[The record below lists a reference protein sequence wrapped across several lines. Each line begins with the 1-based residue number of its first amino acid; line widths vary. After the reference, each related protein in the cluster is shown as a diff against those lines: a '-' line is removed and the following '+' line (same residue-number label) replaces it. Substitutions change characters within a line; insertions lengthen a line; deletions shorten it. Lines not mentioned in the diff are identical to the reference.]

1 MTSDANGTEGEGR
14 SAFADQFRV
23 LFEEAPIGMLVLD
36 PEGTIVRA
44 NAALLA
50 LLGYASVEL
59 VGKTLRE
66 LTVSEPGQGQ
76 SDESGEKQMPGTE
89 SGLSERRLL
98 RSDGRIVSARL
109 FLRKLHGHHGEEL
122 YLGVIIDDTERKEV
136 ERRLRYEAF
145 HDRMT
150 GLPNRALF
158 LDRVG
163 QALIRDA
170 EGAVIVVGLDRMR
183 SINEAFGHSVGD
195 RLVVEVARRLVAAA
209 GREGT
214 VARIGGDEFAVLVT
228 HGFDDTI
235 LEMIGA
241 AARAVVTQD
250 QRDLSTTVSVGVRA
264 LSGLEAPELVLGDA
278 LLALQRAKQLGRN
291 RTVIYEPSLR
301 GRASRTAEIA
311 RQLRDAIA
319 RGEIEVDYQ
328 PIHRARDRSLTGF
341 EALVRWRRGALGT
354 VAPTE
359 FVPVAEERGLIQ
371 LIGAYVLERAL
382 ASLARWRNLYPDAA
396 ENLTMSINLS
406 PLQVRDAAHM
416 AALARAIEQS
426 GAPPARGKVEITES
440 VFVDLTSEIADS
452 LAALRAVGVQLV
464 LDDFGT
470 GYSSLNH
477 LQALPF
483 DGLKVDRA
491 FVARALDDVRNRNL
505 VRSIASLAG
514 GLSMHSVAEGV
525 ENESQRDFLR
535 DAGYDYLQGFLFGRP
550 QTEAD
555 VEKALALLS
564 AHGGRTSEM

>member
-1 MTSDANGTEGEGR
+1 MSSDSERPDDAR
-14 SAFADQFRV
+14 IAYADQFRV
-23 LFEEAPIGMLVLD
+23 LFAEAPIGMMLLDAAGGVL
-36 PEGTIVRA
+36 RA
-44 NAALLA
+44 NGALLS
-50 LLGYASVEL
+50 LLGYESVDL
-59 VGKTLRE
+59 TGRNLRD
-66 LTVSEPGQGQ
+66 LTVPEDNERVSTPEVLTG
-76 SDESGEKQMPGTE
+76 SSE
-89 SGLSERRLL
+89 SGLVERRLV
-98 RSDGRIVSARL
+98 RGDGRVVSVRL
-109 FLRKLHGHHGEEL
+109 FLRRLRDEHGTEMLFGI
-122 YLGVIIDDTERKEV
+122 IIDDTERKEV

-170 EGAVIVVGLDRMR
+170 PGAVIVVGLDRMR
-183 SINEAFGHSVGD
+183 AINEAFGHSVGD
-195 RLVVEVARRLVAAA
+195 RLVVEVARRLIAAA

-214 VARIGGDEFAVLVT
+214 VGRIGGDEFAVLITQGYDESAIADV
-228 HGFDDTI
+228 GNA
-235 LEMIGA
+235 G
-241 AARAVVTQD
+241 RAVVTQD
-250 QRDLSTTVSVGVRA
+250 QRDLSTTVSVGVRK
-264 LSGLEAPELVLGDA
+264 LSGLEAPELVLSDA

-291 RTVIYEPSLR
+291 RTVIYEPNLR

-311 RQLRDAIA
+311 RQLRDAIV

-328 PIHRARDRSLTGF
+328 PIHRARDRGLVGH
-341 EALVRWRRGALGT
+341 EALVRWRRGSLGT

-371 LIGAYVLERAL
+371 LIGAHVLEQALETLAGWRA
-382 ASLARWRNLYPDAA
+382 RFPEAA
-396 ENLTMSINLS
+396 EPLTISINLS
-406 PLQVRDAAHM
+406 PLQVRDRAHM
-416 AALARAIEQS
+416 DQLGKMIANARV
-426 GAPPARGKVEITES
+426 PPGRVKIEITES

-452 LAALRAVGVQLV
+452 LEALRKVGVQLV

-491 FVARALDDVRNRNL
+491 FVARALADVRSRNL

-525 ENESQRDFLR
+525 ETEAQRDFLR

-550 QTEAD
+550 QSHAD
-555 VEKALALLS
+555 VEAALAAAS
-564 AHGGRTSEM
+564 VRRPRTSEM

>member
-1 MTSDANGTEGEGR
+1 MSAEKDRPEDAKV
-14 SAFADQFRV
+14 AYVDQFRV
-23 LFEEAPIGMLVLD
+23 LFAEAPIGMLLLD
-36 PEGTIVRA
+36 AGATMLRA
-44 NAALLA
+44 NTALLS
-50 LLGYASVEL
+50 LLGYEAH
-59 VGKTLRE
+59 E
-66 LTVSEPGQGQ
+66 LTGRNLKDLTVPEDADRASTPGMIRGSE
-76 SDESGEKQMPGTE
+76 DV
-89 SGLSERRLL
+89 GLVERRLM
-98 RSDGRIVSARL
+98 RGDGRIVSARL
-109 FLRKLHGHHGEEL
+109 FLRHLRGEHGEDL
-122 YLGVIIDDTERKEV
+122 MLGVIIDDTERKEV

-170 EGAVIVVGLDRMR
+170 PGAVIVVGLDRMR
-183 SINEAFGHSVGD
+183 AINEAFGHSVGD
-195 RLVVEVARRLVAAA
+195 RLVVEVSRRLLAAA

-214 VARIGGDEFAVLVT
+214 VGRIGGDEFAVLIT
-228 HGFDDTI
+228 QGYDEAA
-235 LEMIGA
+235 LEQVGHA
-241 AARAVVTQD
+241 GRAVVTQD
-250 QRDLSTTVSVGVRA
+250 QRDLSTTVSVGVRT
-264 LSGLEAPELVLGDA
+264 LKGLEAPELVLSDA

-291 RTVIYEPSLR
+291 RTVIYEPTIR

-311 RQLRDAIA
+311 RQLRDAID

-328 PIHRARDRSLTGF
+328 PIHRARDRALVGY

-371 LIGAYVLERAL
+371 LIGAHVLEQAL
-382 ASLARWRNLYPDAA
+382 AALAGWRARYAEAA
-396 ENLTMSINLS
+396 ESLTMSINLS

-416 AALARAIEQS
+416 ELFGRSIATS
-426 GAPPARGKVEITES
+426 NVPPGRVKIEITES

-452 LAALRAVGVQLV
+452 LEALRRVGVQLV

-491 FVARALDDVRNRNL
+491 FVARALDDVRSRNL

-525 ENESQRDFLR
+525 ETEAQRDFLR
-535 DAGYDYLQGFLFGRP
+535 EAGYDYLQGFLFGRP
-550 QTEAD
+550 QSHAD
-555 VEKALALLS
+555 VEAALAAASLRRP
-564 AHGGRTSEM
+564 RTSEM

>member
-1 MTSDANGTEGEGR
+1 MSAESERPNDAKL
-14 SAFADQFRV
+14 AYADQFRV
-23 LFEEAPIGMLVLD
+23 LFAEAPIGMVLLD
-36 PEGTIVRA
+36 ASGAVLRA
-44 NAALLA
+44 NAALLS
-50 LLGYASVEL
+50 LLGYESVEL
-59 VGKTLRE
+59 TGRLLRD
-66 LTVSEPGQGQ
+66 LTVPEDNERVSTP
-76 SDESGEKQMPGTE
+76 DVLSGASE
-89 SGLSERRLL
+89 SGLVERRLV
-98 RSDGRIVSARL
+98 RGDGRVVSVRL
-109 FLRKLHGHHGEEL
+109 FLRRLSGEGGEL
-122 YLGVIIDDTERKEV
+122 MLFGVIIDDTERKEV

-170 EGAVIVVGLDRMR
+170 PGAVIVVGLDRMR
-183 SINEAFGHSVGD
+183 AINEAFGHSVGD
-195 RLVVEVARRLVAAA
+195 RLVVEVARRLIAAA

-214 VARIGGDEFAVLVT
+214 VGRIGGDEFAVLITTGYDESSIEDVG
-228 HGFDDTI
+228 HAG
-235 LEMIGA
+235 
-241 AARAVVTQD
+241 RAVVTQD
-250 QRDLSTTVSVGVRA
+250 HRDLSTTVSVGVRK
-264 LSGLEAPELVLGDA
+264 LSGLEAPELVLSDA

-328 PIHRARDRSLTGF
+328 PIHRARDRGLVGH
-341 EALVRWRRGALGT
+341 EALVRWRRGSLGT

-371 LIGAYVLERAL
+371 LIGAHVLETAL
-382 ASLARWRNLYPDAA
+382 ATLAGWRSRYPEAA
-396 ENLTMSINLS
+396 EPLTISINLS
-406 PLQVRDAAHM
+406 PLQVRDRAHM
-416 AALARAIEQS
+416 DQLGKMIAASRV
-426 GAPPARGKVEITES
+426 PPGRVKIEITES

-452 LAALRAVGVQLV
+452 LASLREVGVHLV

-525 ENESQRDFLR
+525 ETEAQRDFLR

-550 QTEAD
+550 QSHTD
-555 VEKALALLS
+555 VEAALAAMS
-564 AHGGRTSEM
+564 AARPRTSEL

>member
-1 MTSDANGTEGEGR
+1 M
-14 SAFADQFRV
+14 SAEADRTDEAKLAYADQFRV
-23 LFEEAPIGMLVLD
+23 LFAEAPIGMMLLD
-36 PEGTIVRA
+36 ASATILRA
-44 NAALLA
+44 NGALLA
-50 LLGYASVEL
+50 LLGY
-59 VGKTLRE
+59 
-66 LTVSEPGQGQ
+66 
-76 SDESGEKQMPGTE
+76 ESGEIAGKSLRDLTVPEDSERSSTPGLIRGSE
-89 SGLSERRLL
+89 EVGLVERRLM
-98 RSDGRIVSARL
+98 RGDGRIVSARL
-109 FLRKLHGHHGEEL
+109 FLRHLRGERGEDVM
-122 YLGVIIDDTERKEV
+122 LGVIIDDTERKEV

-170 EGAVIVVGLDRMR
+170 PGAVIVVGLDRMR
-183 SINEAFGHSVGD
+183 AINEAFGHSVGD
-195 RLVVEVARRLVAAA
+195 RLVVEVSRRLLAAA

-214 VARIGGDEFAVLVT
+214 VGRIGGDEFAVLVT
-228 HGFDDTI
+228 SGYDEAV
-235 LEMIGA
+235 LEQVGTA
-241 AARAVVTQD
+241 GRAVVMQD
-250 QRDLSTTVSVGVRA
+250 HRDLSTTVSVGVRV
-264 LSGLEAPELVLGDA
+264 LKGLEAPELVLSDA

-291 RTVIYEPSLR
+291 RTVIYEPSIR

-328 PIHRARDRSLTGF
+328 PIHRARDRSLAGY
-341 EALVRWRRGALGT
+341 EALVRWRRGSLGT

-371 LIGAYVLERAL
+371 LIGAHVLEHAL
-382 ASLARWRNLYPDAA
+382 AALAGWRERYPEAA
-396 ENLTMSINLS
+396 EPLTMSVNLS
-406 PLQVRDAAHM
+406 PLQVRDPGHM
-416 AALARAIEQS
+416 QLLGNTIAS
-426 GAPPARGKVEITES
+426 SNVPPGRVKIEITES

-452 LAALRAVGVQLV
+452 LEALRKVGVHLM

-491 FVARALDDVRNRNL
+491 FVARALNDVRSRNL

-525 ENESQRDFLR
+525 ETEAQRDFLR

-550 QTEAD
+550 QSHAE
-555 VEKALALLS
+555 VETALAAVGAS
-564 AHGGRTSEM
+564 RPRTSEL